1 MIFINE
7 NLDQFHNL
15 LPLLPSVKR
24 KRSEK
29 IEEEEKVKKEFE
41 REQMLE
47 QVHQL
52 ELQKNYESD
61 EKLDES
67 TD

>member
-1 MIFINE
+1 MKSKKQKK
-7 NLDQFHNL
+7 L
-15 LPLLPSVKR
+15 
-24 KRSEK
+24 
-29 IEEEEKVKKEFE
+29 EEEEKMKKETE

-52 ELQKNYESD
+52 ELQKNYEAD

-67 TD
+67 TE